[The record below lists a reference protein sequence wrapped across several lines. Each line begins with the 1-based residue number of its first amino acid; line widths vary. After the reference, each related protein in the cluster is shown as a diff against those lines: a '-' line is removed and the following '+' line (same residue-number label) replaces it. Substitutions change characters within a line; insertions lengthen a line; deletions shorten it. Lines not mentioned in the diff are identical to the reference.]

1 MHLAKNI
8 IFLRNRKRLTQ
19 TAFAEIIGVEQSTVA
34 NWENGDRTPNIET
47 LVSISQKFNISLDD
61 LVKADYLNI
70 FPERLKSLRTSAG
83 MTQDDIGRRLNVG
96 KSTVCNWERGISEPD
111 LGTLVSL
118 ALILDTST
126 DYLLGLSD
134 ERR

>member
-96 KSTVCNWERGISEPD
+96 KSTVCNWERGVSEPD